1 MGPRGYL
8 CLIEYFYLSRLREK
22 GSKSIKNLRII
33 MPPVVFYMGASP
45 PPYIYPPLALS
56 LVGLHEGFAGV
67 GYRGPRTTNLWF
79 GVEILIADIL
89 GQHI

>member
-1 MGPRGYL
+1 MISL
-8 CLIEYFYLSRLREK
+8 
-22 GSKSIKNLRII
+22 
-33 MPPVVFYMGASP
+33 PPDLFYMGAGGP
-45 PPYIYPPLALS
+45 LYIYPPLALS